1 MRIQVSIADDHPLII
16 VGIEK
21 LLQQEE
27 TISIQGSF
35 SDGTSLLEGLKYQQ
49 PDVLLLDIYMP
60 GMNGYELAA
69 VFSKK
74 YPGMRIL
81 ALTNNE
87 DLESIRYMMSQG
99 ASGYILKTAA
109 ATTLINAIKTVHA
122 EGRYIDPVLQDRL
135 LQFSLNNREGTGN
148 VQKLTRREKE
158 ILQLIASNYTSQ
170 EIANK
175 LFLSKR
181 TVDNHRFSLLTKLDV
196 KNAPALIRKA
206 MDLDLIK

>member
-27 TISIQGSF
+27 KISIQGTF
-35 SDGTSLLEGLKYQQ
+35 SDGQKLLEGLQQQQ

-69 VFSKK
+69 TLSRM
-74 YPGMRIL
+74 YPKMRIL

-87 DLESIRYMMSQG
+87 DVDSVKHMLSQG

-109 ATTLINAIKTVHA
+109 AATLIGAIKIIFT
-122 EGRYIDPVLQDRL
+122 EGRYLDPVMNERL
-135 LQFSLNNREGTGN
+135 LQFSISGQQDSGML
-148 VQKLTRREKE
+148 KLTRREKE
-158 ILQLIASNYTSQ
+158 ILQLIASNYTSR
-170 EIANK
+170 EIADK

-181 TVDNHRFSLLTKLDV
+181 TVDNHRFSLLTKLEV

-206 MDLDLIK
+206 MDLDLIR

>member
-27 TISIQGSF
+27 KISTQATF
-35 SDGTSLLEGLKYQQ
+35 SDGSSLLEGLKEQQ

-60 GMNGYELAA
+60 GMNGYELAGIL
-69 VFSKK
+69 SKT
-74 YPGMRIL
+74 YPAMRIL

-87 DLESIRYMMSQG
+87 DVDSVKHMMSRG
-99 ASGYILKTAA
+99 AAGYILKTAA
-109 ATTLINAIKTVHA
+109 ASTLINAIKIVFA
-122 EGRYIDPVLQDRL
+122 EGRYIDPSMNERL
-135 LQFSLNNREGTGN
+135 IQYSLMQKQEPAL
-148 VQKLTRREKE
+148 KLTRREKE

-170 EIANK
+170 EIADK

-206 MDLDLIK
+206 MELDLLK